1 MCCLARPNGRR
12 PQKKG
17 GRAMTDS
24 HPTSDEIRE
33 FLDELDI
40 RRNRLLELARAESS
54 DTAADLI
61 AAIDDIGAQLMVA
74 DEELRVQNEQLTRS
88 ARQLDLLV
96 AAHEELFANAPTAYV
111 QSDSDGLVVRMNRAA
126 RELLGI

>member
-1 MCCLARPNGRR
+1 
-12 PQKKG
+12 
-17 GRAMTDS
+17 MTDS